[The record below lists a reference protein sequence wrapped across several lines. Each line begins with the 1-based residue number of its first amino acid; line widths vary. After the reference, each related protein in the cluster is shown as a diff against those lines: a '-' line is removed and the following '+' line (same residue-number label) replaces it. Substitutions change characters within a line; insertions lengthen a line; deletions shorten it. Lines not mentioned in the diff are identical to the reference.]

1 MLVAVRVGRERGFAG
16 AGEAKQHG
24 GALAALFG
32 GGGAVHGKLA
42 LFRHEVVHDG
52 EHAFFHFARVFGA
65 EDDHIAVFKGEGDG
79 GGAGHTDNGAVSRF
93 MSGVEDDV
101 IRFAES
107 GQFGIGRTDEH
118 VVHEKRVIR
127 ASGNNADFLTV
138 FFVPAGVAVEDVYAF
153 SFIEE
158 AHSAA
163 AVGSVGFRREGDVDF
178 APPDIVFRG
187 GVFHD
192 AFIFG

>member
-1 MLVAVRVGRERGFAG
+1 MP
-16 AGEAKQHG
+16 
-24 GALAALFG
+24 
-32 GGGAVHGKLA
+32 
-42 LFRHEVVHDG
+42 
-52 EHAFFHFARVFGA
+52 
-65 EDDHIAVFKGEGDG
+65 
-79 GGAGHTDNGAVSRF
+79 
-93 MSGVEDDV
+93 GVEDDV

-107 GQFGIGRTDEH
+107 GQFGIGRADEH
-118 VVHEKRVIR
+118 VVHEERVIR
-127 ASGNNADFLTV
+127 TGSDDADFQAV
-138 FFVPAGVAVEDVYAF
+138 FFVPAGIAVEDVYAF